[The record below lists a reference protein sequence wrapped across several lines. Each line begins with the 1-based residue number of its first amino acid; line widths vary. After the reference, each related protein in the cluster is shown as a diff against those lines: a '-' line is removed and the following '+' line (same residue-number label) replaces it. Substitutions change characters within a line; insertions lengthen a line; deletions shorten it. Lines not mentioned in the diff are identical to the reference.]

1 VEAPLEPRDVLV
13 VSPYN
18 AQVARLRQALPAGIR
33 AGTVDTFQGKQA
45 PVVLYSMATST
56 PDDMPREMGF
66 LVSLNRFNVATSR
79 AQALVVVVASPA
91 LLTAPCRTPEQM
103 RLVNA
108 LARYVELADVSEP
121 EIVPPQ

>member
-1 VEAPLEPRDVLV
+1 
-13 VSPYN
+13 
-18 AQVARLRQALPAGIR
+18 
-33 AGTVDTFQGKQA
+33 
-45 PVVLYSMATST
+45 
-56 PDDMPREMGF
+56 MGF
-66 LVSLNRFNVATSR
+66 LFSLNRFTVATSR

-108 LARYVELADVSEP
+108 LARYVELAAVPGP